1 MKFSA
6 NRLVLIIG
14 AFILALMA
22 VDGLVQLNRAGMAEF
37 GFGESQWVT
46 ADSAAAIFMIGL
58 IVGMVLGIAIFFYN
72 LVLREKKYA
81 EEPDDLDLLLD
92 EIEREESEENAFFSD
107 EKKTED
113 RGEAQAPRDPWERP
127 ADWWMREDD

>member
-6 NRLVLIIG
+6 NRLVLSVG

-22 VDGLVQLNRAGMAEF
+22 VDGLIQLNKAGMAEF
-37 GFGESQWVT
+37 GYGESAWVT

-58 IVGMVLGIAIFFYN
+58 VVGMILGIGIFFFH

-81 EEPDDLDLLLD
+81 EEPDDLEALLE
-92 EIEREESEENAFFSD
+92 EIEREEAEENTFFSEENHTE
-107 EKKTED
+107 EKS
-113 RGEAQAPRDPWERP
+113 QALDPWERP